1 MTDTYVAI
9 DLETTGLDPK
19 KEKIIEIGAV
29 KVVDGQVAEE
39 FATLV
44 DPRRLL
50 EERISELTG
59 ITDAELSGAPY
70 IDEVIGPAA
79 EFIGDLPLLGHRIL
93 FDYSFLKRA
102 AVNRGIPFERDGIDT
117 LTLCRKFMPEDERK
131 NLEHAC
137 EFFGIDTGGAHRA
150 MKDARAA
157 HLLFQRLK
165 RDFLCREPSAFEP
178 KPLVYKAK
186 KDQPAT
192 KRQKEHLHDLIK
204 YHKICLT
211 VQIDGLTRSE
221 ASWLTDQILAQY
233 GRMNQR

>member
-1 MTDTYVAI
+1 MQ
-9 DLETTGLDPK
+9 GH
-19 KEKIIEIGAV
+19 
-29 KVVDGQVAEE
+29 
-39 FATLV
+39 
-44 DPRRLL
+44 
-50 EERISELTG
+50 ISYNG
-59 ITDAELSGAPY
+59 
-70 IDEVIGPAA
+70 
-79 EFIGDLPLLGHRIL
+79 
-93 FDYSFLKRA
+93 SFYFL
-102 AVNRGIPFERDGIDT
+102 
-117 LTLCRKFMPEDERK
+117 LCRKFMPEDERK

-221 ASWLTDQILAQY
+221 ASRLTDQILAQY